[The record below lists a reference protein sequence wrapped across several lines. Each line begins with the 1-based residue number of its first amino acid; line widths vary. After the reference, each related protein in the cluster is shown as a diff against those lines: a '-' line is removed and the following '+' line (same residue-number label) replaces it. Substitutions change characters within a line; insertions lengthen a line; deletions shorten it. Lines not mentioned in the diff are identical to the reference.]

1 MYQSLTKGLAIYRQ
15 NHTKSIYIRLRVDGK
30 EIKRSL
36 KTSDIDE
43 AKSRAWKLKFGYE
56 NKLKAGLPIIE
67 SKEPMIN
74 TAIKQ
79 ILKNMELKK
88 IKRTTYV
95 DYKYVFENVMIPFF
109 KRKSVSFLTTKN
121 VRLYFETLEL
131 SKSRITIHKTCFKK
145 LFEHLE
151 EEELLKK
158 SDFPIIPKI
167 ETTEQEIRHSFLF
180 PHLTVIDAGFD
191 QYIDQ
196 TVGKQAKTKEYRT
209 ILKYYFKFLIE
220 TGVRPGEEV
229 KHLKFSDFKRSTNDY
244 GETEYSVLITK
255 GKTARHLKQGR
266 KIILTEWKIEQ
277 SILEMAKVQNPDKK
291 VTLKNFNTIQRSIL
305 ESSEG
310 KFTCYSKQFGNY
322 LKWLEKGDY
331 LKTDRTYTLYS
342 CRHTFIT
349 EKLKQGVDIYLI
361 AKYVGNS
368 VEMIQ
373 NHYDDYKLDQQD
385 HIDQLTGTHR
395 TEDQKKISL
404 GKTIQIGN
412 GANITSE
419 HIKHM
424 ADPLK
429 TLEINNRDK

>member
-1 MYQSLTKGLAIYRQ
+1 MYENLTKGLAIYRQ
-15 NHTKSIYIRLRVDGK
+15 NHTKSIYVRLRVDGK

-43 AKSRAWKLKFGYE
+43 AKSRAWRLKFEYE
-56 NKLKAGLPIIE
+56 SKLTAGLPIFE

-88 IKRTTYV
+88 IKKTTFA

-109 KRKSVSFLTTKN
+109 NRKSVSFLTTKN
-121 VRLYFETLEL
+121 VRLYFETLVL
-131 SKSRITIHKTCFKK
+131 SKSRITIHKSCFKK

-151 EEELLKK
+151 EEELLKR
-158 SDFPIIPKI
+158 SNFPIIPKI
-167 ETTEQEIRHSFLF
+167 ETTEQEIRHSFLL
-180 PHLTVIDAGFD
+180 PHLTVIEAGFD

-209 ILKYYFKFLIE
+209 TLKYYFKFLIE
-220 TGVRPGEEV
+220 TGIRPGEEV

-255 GKTARHLKQGR
+255 GKTARHIKQGR
-266 KIILTEWKIEQ
+266 KITLKEWTIEQ
-277 SILEMAKVQNPDKK
+277 SILEMAKLQNPDKK

-322 LKWLEKGDY
+322 LKWLDKGDY
-331 LKTDRTYTLYS
+331 LRTDRTYTLYS
-342 CRHTFIT
+342 CRHTYIT
-349 EKLKQGVDIYLI
+349 ERLKQGVDIYLI
-361 AKYVGNS
+361 AKFVGNK

-373 NHYDDYKLDQQD
+373 NHYDDYKLDMQE

-395 TEDQKKISL
+395 EEDQKKKSF
-404 GKTIQIGN
+404 GKTIQIGSSN
-412 GANITSE
+412 NITSE
-419 HIKHM
+419 HIKYI

>member
-180 PHLTVIDAGFD
+180 PT
-191 QYIDQ
+191 
-196 TVGKQAKTKEYRT
+196 
-209 ILKYYFKFLIE
+209 
-220 TGVRPGEEV
+220 
-229 KHLKFSDFKRSTNDY
+229 
-244 GETEYSVLITK
+244 
-255 GKTARHLKQGR
+255 
-266 KIILTEWKIEQ
+266 
-277 SILEMAKVQNPDKK
+277 
-291 VTLKNFNTIQRSIL
+291 
-305 ESSEG
+305 
-310 KFTCYSKQFGNY
+310 
-322 LKWLEKGDY
+322 
-331 LKTDRTYTLYS
+331 
-342 CRHTFIT
+342 
-349 EKLKQGVDIYLI
+349 
-361 AKYVGNS
+361 
-368 VEMIQ
+368 
-373 NHYDDYKLDQQD
+373 
-385 HIDQLTGTHR
+385 
-395 TEDQKKISL
+395 
-404 GKTIQIGN
+404 
-412 GANITSE
+412 
-419 HIKHM
+419 
-424 ADPLK
+424 
-429 TLEINNRDK
+429 